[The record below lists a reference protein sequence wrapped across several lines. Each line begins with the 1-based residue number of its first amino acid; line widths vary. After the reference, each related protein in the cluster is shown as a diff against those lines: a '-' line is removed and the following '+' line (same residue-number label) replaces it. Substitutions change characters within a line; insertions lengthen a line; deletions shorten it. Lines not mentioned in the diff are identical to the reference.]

1 MKYQPKNALE
11 IFVIRA
17 FIQYFDNNG
26 VLPLCHSIF
35 AVPYNIYVRDFYRVF
50 DYDVTDIT
58 VQDGHLYV
66 DYYNNNAECYDG
78 DTAPLWTPEECLYYT
93 LLSVGL
99 HNEGSEYGKFVGAD
113 RQYRRPWKYYW
124 KIDWGDKHE

>member
-26 VLPLCHSIF
+26 VLPLYRSIF

-66 DYYNNNAECYDG
+66 DYYNNNAECYDS

-93 LLSVGL
+93 LMSVGL

-113 RQYRRPWKYYW
+113 RKHRRPWRYYW
-124 KIDWGDKHE
+124 KIDWGGEHV